1 MQPFPRRRERARERL
16 RSLDVDALILSPST
30 DLAYLSGYRVSPSER
45 LSCLLLLADGE
56 DRLVVP
62 GLEAPRATTAVADL
76 AFAVW
81 QETED
86 PFALVARLLG
96 PARRLAL
103 ADQMWATFVL
113 NLMRAFPDAE
123 LVAASE
129 VLRPLR
135 MRKDEGEL
143 EALREVAAGADR
155 AYARLLERVRFT
167 GRPERDVA
175 ADLATI
181 LREEGH
187 EAVSFNIVASGP
199 NGASP
204 HHETGDRVIADG
216 DVVVCDFG
224 GTRQGY
230 CSDITR
236 TVLVGDREPP
246 DEVRRVHDVVR
257 RAQEA
262 GYAAARAGVAAQEV
276 DRAARRVILDA
287 GYGNAFLHRTGHGIG
302 LDGHEHP
309 YLVEGNAEPLDAGM
323 TFSIEPGIYLAGKF
337 GVRIEDILALT
348 PDGPEPLN
356 RADHALARVR

>member
-16 RSLDVDALILSPST
+16 RSLDVDALILSPSS

-45 LSCLLLLADGE
+45 LSCLVLLADGE

-62 GLEAPRATTAVADL
+62 GLEAPRATAAVADL

-143 EALREVAAGADR
+143 KALREVAAAADR
-155 AYARLLERVRFT
+155 ADARLLTEVRFT
-167 GRPERDVA
+167 GRRERDVA

-187 EAVSFNIVASGP
+187 ETVSFNIVASGP

-204 HHETGDRVIADG
+204 HHETGDRVIAEG

-224 GTRQGY
+224 GTREGY

-236 TVLVGDREPP
+236 AVFVGDGEPP
-246 DEVRRVHDVVR
+246 AEVRRVFDVVR

-262 GYAAARAGVAAQEV
+262 GYAAARIGVPAQEV
-276 DRAARRVILDA
+276 DRAARRVIVDA
-287 GYGNAFLHRTGHGIG
+287 GYGAAFLHRTGHGIG

-309 YLVEGNAEPLDAGM
+309 YLVEGNAEPLEAGM

-337 GVRIEDILALT
+337 GARIEDIVALT
-348 PDGPEPLN
+348 PAGPEPLN
-356 RADHALARVR
+356 RVDRALARVR